1 MLQKGGVVIDITK
14 LKKYRLELGLRQE
27 EVANTFNIS
36 RSYLGHIESGRRKCS
51 TELFN
56 ELVAYYDELNQS
68 EGLKAMLDYVRVR
81 IPTNDIHFVVKDILL
96 MEFEK
101 FVEYPTGMYGY
112 VELYRYG
119 DIWILNSKKGDDR
132 GVLIQLA
139 GKGCRNYEYVMNE
152 LDQNWQAFFDRCF
165 LANGIVKRIDVAID
179 DYLEYVSLPEMA
191 RKVERNEYDSTFKK
205 VQAIQTYQNG
215 AKEIGSEKNGATV
228 YFGSRQSNLY
238 CCFYQKNFEQ
248 AEKLGVSPE
257 DTEVKNRYEVRFQ
270 NKVANK
276 LIMAYLEAGQ
286 LLYLV
291 RSVLDEKI
299 YFWQKNRN
307 GTTSKWEG
315 WNKMLG
321 ATGFVDLSIKA
332 EKPNFWRKL
341 NYIRAYCGQILKM
354 ADYVGTV
361 RGENYIEEI
370 IEAAELNESNSKILE
385 WELTEG
391 SDLLSNQGK
400 MYSAHTGEIISK

>member
-14 LKKYRLELGLRQE
+14 LKKYRLGLGLRQE

-36 RSYLGHIESGRRKCS
+36 RSYLGHIENGRRKCS
-51 TELFN
+51 TEFYN

-81 IPTNDIHFVVKDILL
+81 IPTNDIHFAVKDILL

-112 VELYRYG
+112 VKLYRYG

-205 VQAIQTYQNG
+205 VQAIQTNQNA
-215 AKEIGSEKNGATV
+215 AKEIGSE
-228 YFGSRQSNLY
+228 
-238 CCFYQKNFEQ
+238 
-248 AEKLGVSPE
+248 
-257 DTEVKNRYEVRFQ
+257 
-270 NKVANK
+270 
-276 LIMAYLEAGQ
+276 
-286 LLYLV
+286 
-291 RSVLDEKI
+291 
-299 YFWQKNRN
+299 
-307 GTTSKWEG
+307 
-315 WNKMLG
+315 
-321 ATGFVDLSIKA
+321 
-332 EKPNFWRKL
+332 
-341 NYIRAYCGQILKM
+341 
-354 ADYVGTV
+354 
-361 RGENYIEEI
+361 
-370 IEAAELNESNSKILE
+370 
-385 WELTEG
+385 
-391 SDLLSNQGK
+391 
-400 MYSAHTGEIISK
+400 